1 MVSGPE
7 TMRMQT
13 QLSGH
18 KIAILVT
25 NGFEQVELTEPRA
38 ALRDVG
44 ADVDIVSPEQRTVKA
59 WKLTDWGDSF
69 EVDVALAKARPENY
83 QALMLPGGVMNPD
96 SLRIDED
103 AIEFIRHFVSEG
115 KPIAAICHGPWPLIE
130 AGAAAGRMM
139 TSYPSLRTD
148 LRNAGAHWVD
158 EPVVVDRGLVTS
170 RKPGDLKVFNKKM
183 IEVFVAGARRSL

>member
-1 MVSGPE
+1 MPG
-7 TMRMQT
+7 
-13 QLSGH
+13 QLSGQ

-25 NGFEQVELTEPRA
+25 NGFEQIELTDPRD
-38 ALRDVG
+38 ALQDAG
-44 ADVDIVSPEQRTVKA
+44 AEVDIVSPEKRTVKA

-69 EVDVALAKARPENY
+69 EVDVALAKARPEDY

-103 AIEFIRHFVSEG
+103 AIGFIRHFVSEG
-115 KPIAAICHGPWPLIE
+115 KPIAAICHGSWTLIE
-130 AGAAAGRMM
+130 AGAAAGRTM

-158 EPVVVDRGLVTS
+158 EPVVVDRGVVTS
-170 RKPGDLKVFNKKM
+170 RNPGDLKVFNEKM
-183 IEVFVAGARRSL
+183 IEVFAAGARRSV

>member
-1 MVSGPE
+1 MVSEPE
-7 TMRMQT
+7 TVRMQT

-25 NGFEQVELTEPRA
+25 HGFEQVELTEPRT

-44 ADVDIVSPEQRTVKA
+44 AEVDIVSPEQRTVRA
-59 WKLTDWGDSF
+59 WKLTDWGDTF
-69 EVDVALAKARPENY
+69 EVDLALAKARPENY

-103 AIEFIRHFVSEG
+103 AIAFIRHFVTEG
-115 KPIAAICHGPWPLIE
+115 KPIAAICHGPWTLIE
-130 AGAAAGRMM
+130 AGAASGRMM

-170 RKPGDLKVFNKKM
+170 RNPGDLKVFNKKM
-183 IEVFVAGARRSL
+183 IEVFVAGARRNL